1 MASVIDNVK
10 AHFDSQEVKILDI
23 PEWGDEEGPL
33 KIYVKPLTLAESK
46 RLYKMATN
54 SDLEVMVNAIILK
67 ALDKD
72 GKQLFTIADKPDFMH
87 KADVGVISLVAAD
100 ILGSIPSEDAEKF

>member
-1 MASVIDNVK
+1 MANVIDNVK
-10 AHFDSQEVKILDI
+10 AHFDSQEVKILDVV
-23 PEWGDEEGPL
+23 EWGDESGPL

-46 RLYKMATN
+46 RLYKMASN

-72 GKQLFTIADKPDFMH
+72 GKQLFTIADKQDFMH
-87 KADVGVISLVAAD
+87 KADVGVISTVAAD
-100 ILGSIPSEDAEKF
+100 ILGSLSNEEAEKL